1 LLTCYSPVR
10 HSLFISIAT
19 EWSAFDLHVLG
30 TPPAFVLSQDQ
41 TLHRDSRP
49 VGLPEGCSAGQ
60 ESESHH
66 DLTRTIG
73 NHRPLTQRVS
83 RPVYFLIDVQPIRL
97 SPNGLP
103 ALAFGSH
110 YSVFKERP
118 GTHLSC
124 RCWCRVSRRTV
135 PDELR
140 RRKVSFGCRR
150 ARGGRSDGC
159 VTLADARRTVN
170 ACARPDSTGHRPRTG
185 LGPMVAGQ
193 GSTLADARPSG
204 PARRIRP
211 ARGHRAVACG
221 EPPGPPHATRCS
233 KPNWL
238 SASPWSP
245 NQATGGVRRLLIS
258 SIYRMSPSV
267 TSCDDSMM
275 HSGCCRVVTGR

>member
-1 LLTCYSPVR
+1 MLTCYSPVR

-49 VGLPEGCSAGQ
+49 VGLPGGGSAGQ

-73 NHRPLTQRVS
+73 NHRPSHPEGS
-83 RPVYFLIDVQPIRL
+83 RPAYCLIDVQPIRL

-124 RCWCRVSRRTV
+124 RCWCRVARRTV
-135 PDELR
+135 PDELLR
-140 RRKVSFGCRR
+140 RRVSFGCRR

-170 ACARPDSTGHRPRTG
+170 AFGRAESAGRWPRTG
-185 LGPMVAGQ
+185 LETIVAGRPPD
-193 GSTLADARPSG
+193 TADARPERDGSTERLPG
-204 PARRIRP
+204 PAGGP
-211 ARGHRAVACG
+211 GHRSVACG
-221 EPPGPPHATRCS
+221 EPPALRMPP
-233 KPNWL
+233 
-238 SASPWSP
+238 
-245 NQATGGVRRLLIS
+245 GVR
-258 SIYRMSPSV
+258 SP
-267 TSCDDSMM
+267 
-275 HSGCCRVVTGR
+275 TGFPPRPGRQTRPPEACAAC